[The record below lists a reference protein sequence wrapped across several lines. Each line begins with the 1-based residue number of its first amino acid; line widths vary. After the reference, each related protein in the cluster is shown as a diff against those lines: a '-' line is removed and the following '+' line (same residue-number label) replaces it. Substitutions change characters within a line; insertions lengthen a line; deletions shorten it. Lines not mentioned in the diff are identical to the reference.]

1 MTQEKILKL
10 SIKDRIAGRFSA
22 RGVNRTLLGLPY
34 LWLLLFFLAPFAFVV
49 KISLSEIILAAP
61 PYQPWFNWAEDAASW
76 INITF
81 DNYVFVFQDR
91 LYLFTYWNSLKTAAI
106 STALV
111 LFIGYPMAYAIAR
124 APRNKQGL
132 LLMLVIIPFWTS
144 FLLRIYALTGLLNTH
159 GLINKSLMALGV
171 IDDPLRM
178 MYTDFAIYTGIV
190 YSYLPFMILPLYA
203 TLEKLDVS
211 LLDAASDLG
220 AGPIRSFIDITL
232 PLSLPGIIAG
242 CMLVFIPA
250 MGEFVIPSL
259 LGGAESPMIG
269 RVLYE
274 EFFINRDWPLSS
286 AIAVVLLILL
296 LLPIA
301 VLRRYQDKEMT
312 A

>member
-1 MTQEKILKL
+1 MTSEKVTRL
-10 SIKDRIAGRFSA
+10 SIKDWVAGRFST

-49 KISLSEIILAAP
+49 KISLSEIVLAAP
-61 PYQPWFNWAEDAASW
+61 PYMPWFNWAEDAANW

-81 DNYVFVFQDR
+81 ENYMFVFQDR

-106 STALV
+106 STV
-111 LFIGYPMAYAIAR
+111 LILAIGYPMAYAIAR
-124 APRNKQGL
+124 APRDKQGL

-159 GLINKSLMALGV
+159 GLINKALMALGV
-171 IDDPLRM
+171 INDPLRM

-250 MGEFVIPSL
+250 MGEFIIPSL

-286 AIAVVLLILL
+286 AIAVVLLVLL

-312 A
+312 S